1 MTSLEQHLAAHR
13 EVGVDPDNNWSTVC
27 ICGTVIADEYADVD
41 VDALHNAHVA
51 AAWREVRTVRTV
63 EELDALPAMTVVRG
77 ADEFVWERNSVP
89 NVWGDL
95 QWEYVGDSDPQD
107 RPDIGPW
114 TVLWTPEDGA
124 L

>member
-51 AAWREVRTVRTV
+51 AAWHEARTVHTV
-63 EELDALPAMTVVRG
+63 EAAAALPVGTIVKDANGRFLRG
-77 ADEFVWERNSVP
+77 NDGPDTSHLL
-89 NVWGDL
+89 DL
-95 QWEYVGDSDPQD
+95 PAFIV
-107 RPDIGPW
+107 
-114 TVLWTPEDGA
+114 WTPEDGA